1 MIIKSLEIRNF
12 RSYYATN
19 HFDFSDGLTLII
31 GDNGDGKTTFFEA
44 LQWLFDTTPKGQ
56 ASIDNV
62 SEMCKSKLE
71 IGESNTVMV
80 SINFDHD
87 GEKVLEKSYTV
98 ERTGE
103 TYYQVKGFKFS
114 GFESNGIERVQVQGT
129 SLVNQCFDAFIRNY
143 SMFKGESTLN
153 VFNRSTSLKEL
164 VEKFSDVKKF
174 EELVLLTSNFK
185 EKAEKAYMAE
195 CRKDKKISNET
206 QTIENRLTRLSG
218 EILDLRTDI
227 RNKRESVE
235 VFTSQLDK
243 LEENQ
248 EVAERFH
255 EIQERLKNQQEKYN
269 RIMGNITSVDLSRS
283 LLDKLWIL
291 CAFPPILQE
300 FKQKV
305 STLSREKR
313 RLEKEFT
320 AQKAKERGKQEA
332 YNEILGAF
340 DNGTPELPW
349 FIPNQETMEEM
360 INDHVCKV
368 CGREAPEGSEAYHF
382 MVHKLEEY
390 KRHVAEKAKV
400 DEQRKQMEEK
410 QLFVNASVEEMHNL
424 SIQLSGDAEAKVS
437 SKLTE
442 IKDWLA
448 FVSKRREELEELKH
462 KIQDLE
468 DDKARLIIQANN
480 VSESLLEKDFH
491 DIKNLFDQQ
500 KRAELRLQELENSL
514 TDLKSQE
521 SALKKQLDELD
532 PQSSQVKIYRDVHH
546 TLEKIAEA
554 FSSAKNENLRRF
566 LSDLETCANDYLER
580 LSANDFHGEINLHH
594 NYIEGTTEIK
604 LKSSN
609 GTYIKNP
616 SGSQETVMYMSVL
629 FAISDFTRQKRDED
643 YPLIFDAA
651 TSSFGD
657 SKEEH
662 FYNVIDG
669 LNKQCIIVT
678 KDYITKGEIRKADIN
693 KLSCSVYR
701 IRKAANFDNRNM
713 ATIRTLVE
721 KVK

>member
-1 MIIKSLEIRNF
+1 MIIKSLQIRNF
-12 RSYYATN
+12 RSYYAVN
-19 HFDFSDGLTLII
+19 HFDFSKGLTLIV

-44 LQWLFDTTPKGQ
+44 LQWLFDTNPQGK

-71 IGESNTVMV
+71 IGESNVISV
-80 SINFDHD
+80 SMEFDHD
-87 GEKVLEKSYTV
+87 GEKILEKSFAV
-98 ERTGE
+98 ERTGD
-103 TYYQVKGFKFS
+103 TSYQVKNFRFC
-114 GFESNGIERVQVQGT
+114 GFETNGIERVQVQGDT
-129 SLVNQCFDAFIRNY
+129 LVKRCFDAFIRNY

-153 VFNRSTSLKEL
+153 VFNRPTALKEL

-174 EELVLLTSNFK
+174 EDLVSMTSVFK

-206 QTIENRLTRLSG
+206 QVIENKLTRLSSD
-218 EILDLRTDI
+218 IQDLRADI
-227 RNKRESVE
+227 RNKKDSVE
-235 VFTSQLDK
+235 VFSSQLNK

-255 EIQERLKNQQEKYN
+255 DIQERLKNQQEKQN
-269 RIMGNITSVDLSRS
+269 RIMGRITSVDLNRS

-291 CAFPPILQE
+291 SAFPSVLQE

-305 STLSREKR
+305 SALSREKR
-313 RLEKEFT
+313 RLEREFT
-320 AQKAKERGKQEA
+320 AEKAKDLGKKEA
-332 YNEILGAF
+332 YSEILEAL
-340 DNGTPELPW
+340 DNGVPELPW

-368 CGREAPEGSEAYHF
+368 CGREAPDGSEAYHF

-390 KRHVAEKAKV
+390 KRHVAEKARLE
-400 DEQRKQMEEK
+400 EQQKQLQEK
-410 QLFVNASVEEMHNL
+410 QLFENASIEELHNL
-424 SIQLSGDAEAKVS
+424 SIQLSGDTEATVS
-437 SKLTE
+437 SKLME
-442 IKDWLA
+442 IKDHLA
-448 FVSKRREELEELKH
+448 FISKRREELEDVKL
-462 KIQDLE
+462 KIQELE

-491 DIKNLFDQQ
+491 DIKDLFDQQ
-500 KRAELRLQELENSL
+500 KRAELRLQQLENSL
-514 TDLKSQE
+514 AELQGQE
-521 SALKKQLDELD
+521 SVLKKQLDELE
-532 PQSSQVKIYRDVHH
+532 PQSSQVKIYRDVHR

-554 FSSAKNENLRRF
+554 FRNAKNENLRRF
-566 LSDLETCANDYLER
+566 LSDLETCANEYLER

-594 NYIEGTTEIK
+594 NYIDGTTEIK

-609 GTYIKNP
+609 GTFIKNP

-629 FAISDFTRQKRDED
+629 FAISDFTHQKRDED

-669 LNKQCIIVT
+669 LSKQCIIVT
-678 KDYITKGEIRKADIN
+678 KDYITKGEIRKSDVD

-701 IRKAANFDNRNM
+701 IRKAANFDSRNM